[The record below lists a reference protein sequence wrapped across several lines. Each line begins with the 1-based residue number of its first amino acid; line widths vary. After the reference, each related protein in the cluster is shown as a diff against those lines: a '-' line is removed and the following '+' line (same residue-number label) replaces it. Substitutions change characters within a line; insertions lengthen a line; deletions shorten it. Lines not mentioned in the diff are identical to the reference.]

1 MKKRKAK
8 YKPDVSKVPEKF
20 KKQTALEMR
29 VGAAAAKRSGK
40 ETLKRYKEYKKER
53 KRMKSGPVTCAT
65 VDYDP
70 PREPR
75 PVDPDVQMPD
85 QVRRQVAIANAHFGV
100 VGHDAHLFQLEQY
113 LAAAT
118 KLIGELWR

>member
-8 YKPDVSKVPEKF
+8 YKPDVSKVPDKL
-20 KKQTALEMR
+20 KRQTATEMH
-29 VGAAAAKRSGK
+29 VGYITAKRSGK
-40 ETLKRYKEYKKER
+40 
-53 KRMKSGPVTCAT
+53 KSLGPVTRVT

-70 PREPR
+70 PREAAPA
-75 PVDPDVQMPD
+75 DPDVQMPD
-85 QVRRQVAIANAHFGV
+85 QVRRQAAIANAHFGV
-100 VGHDAHLFQLEQY
+100 VGHDAHLFQLEQH